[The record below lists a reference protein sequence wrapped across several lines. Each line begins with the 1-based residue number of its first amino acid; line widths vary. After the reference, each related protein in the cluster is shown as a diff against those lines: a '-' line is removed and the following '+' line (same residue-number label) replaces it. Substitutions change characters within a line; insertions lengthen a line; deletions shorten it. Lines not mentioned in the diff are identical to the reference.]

1 MVGLGWS
8 GWSGLVPQCIK
19 NHFRGGWSGL
29 VWVGPGWSGLVP
41 QCIKT
46 ILGVVGLGWSGLVRV
61 GLGWSELVSV
71 GLGWSNL
78 VASRISGVELRR
90 LRRLLSRPRVYI

>member
-1 MVGLGWS
+1 M
-8 GWSGLVPQCIK
+8 
-19 NHFRGGWSGL
+19 
-29 VWVGPGWSGLVP
+29 VWVGLGWSGLVP

-78 VASRISGVELRR
+78 VASGFWAFLQMNMKKN
-90 LRRLLSRPRVYI
+90 RVH

>member
-1 MVGLGWS
+1 M
-8 GWSGLVPQCIK
+8 
-19 NHFRGGWSGL
+19 
-29 VWVGPGWSGLVP
+29 VWVGLGWSGLVP

-46 ILGVVGLGWSGLVRV
+46 ILGVVGLGWPGLVRV

-78 VASRISGVELRR
+78 VASLKKAKKELVSNVD
-90 LRRLLSRPRVYI
+90 LTD